1 MIGYLGPV
9 GTFSYM
15 AAINYT
21 KKDITE
27 LKEYTSIYSLIK
39 AADEGEIESAI
50 VPIENSIEGSV
61 NSTLDTLAFD
71 TDLYIC
77 GEYTMKVCENLIAN
91 KGVEAGDI
99 KKIISHPQPI
109 GQCSVLINSQF
120 PDALVE
126 YTESTAAAAKR
137 ILDSGDRD
145 IAMIGPSA
153 CAKLYNLEIL
163 ISDCG
168 NEKNNCT
175 RFVELSKSY
184 STSKK
189 GEYKTSIVFS
199 LENKPGCLFRVIE
212 VFAKRKVNMIK
223 IESRPAKVQ
232 MGKYIFFIDVDGKI
246 DDENI
251 KQALEEISPLTIYS
265 KCLGSYIK
273 G

>member
-1 MIGYLGPV
+1 MVGYLGPI

-21 KKDITE
+21 KKNMSE
-27 LKEYTSIYSLIK
+27 LKEYSSIYSLIK
-39 AADEGEIESAI
+39 AVDSGEIERAI

-109 GQCSVLINSQF
+109 GQCSSLINTQF
-120 PDALVE
+120 PNAVIS
-126 YTESTAAAAKR
+126 YTESTAAAAKY
-137 ILDSGDRD
+137 ILTEKSTDT
-145 IAMIGPSA
+145 AMIGPSV
-153 CAKLYNLEIL
+153 CAQLYGLKVL
-163 ISDCG
+163 IPDCG

-175 RFVELSKSY
+175 RFVELAKEY
-184 STSKK
+184 STEKE

-199 LENKPGCLFRVIE
+199 LENRPGYLFRVIE
-212 VFAKRKVNMIK
+212 VLAKRNVNMIK

-232 MGKYIFFIDVDGKI
+232 MGKYIFFIDVDGKT

-251 KQALEEISPLTIYS
+251 KTALEEIMPFTEYNR
-265 KCLGSYIK
+265 CLGSYIK